1 MSERKSRAIR
11 IVSVV
16 SATIIALACGTNYAY
31 SAWGPQFAERMQLS
45 STQQNLIVSHF
56 SARCGSIIDDLFQ
69 GTFANLGMYS
79 GGIPVGLL
87 VDYKGPKPA
96 VIMGGAL
103 LVLGYFGNHRAFEDG
118 PGSIALPW
126 MCLFAYMTGIGGAAA
141 FASAIKTFGKSEA
154 VQVRGPSDKEPDET
168 SSLVSKSTSSTP
180 GDVPYRPDRSQPA
193 PENDLHYVDI
203 RGLAVL
209 KQIEFYQLW
218 LLLGIL
224 TGVGLMTIN
233 NIGNDASLLVKIID
247 QS

>member
-45 STQQNLIVSHF
+45 STQQNLI
-56 SARCGSIIDDLFQ
+56 

-141 FASAIKTFGKSEA
+141 FASAIKT
-154 VQVRGPSDKEPDET
+154 
-168 SSLVSKSTSSTP
+168 
-180 GDVPYRPDRSQPA
+180 
-193 PENDLHYVDI
+193 
-203 RGLAVL
+203 
-209 KQIEFYQLW
+209 
-218 LLLGIL
+218 
-224 TGVGLMTIN
+224 
-233 NIGNDASLLVKIID
+233 
-247 QS
+247 